1 MVRGHRQGTQRDEL
15 VRYRTIWI
23 SDLHLGTRGCKAH
36 LVLDFLRSTR
46 AERLYLVGDVV
57 DAQQLARSW
66 RWTPAHGEVVRA
78 VLDLAREGTRVVY
91 VPGNH
96 DAAMRAY
103 DGLTFG
109 HVEVR
114 AEAFHATADGR
125 RLWVVHGDRF
135 DRASRSPLWV
145 LALGDAAYNGALAAN
160 DAFNRVR
167 RRLGYPYLS
176 ISRMLKQ
183 GFKDALLGVNRFEE
197 VLAREARARGVD
209 GVVCGHV
216 HRAEIRDLDGVLYC
230 NDGDWVES
238 CTALVEHEDGRLA
251 LLDWIAERAAA
262 MPAGGHP
269 LEVAP

>member
-1 MVRGHRQGTQRDEL
+1 MVGGHRQETQRADL

-46 AERLYLVGDVV
+46 AERLFLVGDVV

-66 RWTPAHGEVVRA
+66 RWTRADGEVVRA
-78 VLDLAREGTRVVY
+78 VLEIAREGTRVVY

-96 DAAMRAY
+96 DAALRGY
-103 DGLTFG
+103 SGLAFG
-109 HVEVR
+109 EVEVR
-114 AEAFHATADGR
+114 HEAFHETADGR

-135 DRASRSPLWV
+135 DGASRSPGWV
-145 LALGDAAYNGALAAN
+145 LALGDAAYNAALVAN

-167 RRLGYPYLS
+167 SRMGYPYLS

-183 GFKDALLGVNRFEE
+183 GFKDALLRANRFEE
-197 VLAREARARGVD
+197 VLEREARARGVD

-216 HRAEIRDLDGVLYC
+216 HRAAIRDLGGVLYC

-238 CTALVEHEDGRLA
+238 CTALVEHDDGRLA
-251 LLDWIAERAAA
+251 LVDWIAERAAA
-262 MPAGGHP
+262 MPAGAHA
-269 LEVAP
+269 LEVGG